1 MRKVTEQTVSEYL
14 TLASDLMESHPDRFV
29 GFDLVGQEDMGE
41 PLVNFAEEIIAA
53 KERDPNL
60 RFFFHAGETDWQ
72 GSSTDINVID
82 ALLVRKDL
90 GKRIFKNLKLLQ
102 FQSSELRGSDMGTP
116 SQSIPRPS
124 A

>member
-1 MRKVTEQTVSEYL
+1 MRKVTKQTVSEYL

-53 KERDPNL
+53 KERDPKL

-90 GKRIFKNLKLLQ
+90 GKRISKIYNCFNFKAR
-102 FQSSELRGSDMGTP
+102 S
-116 SQSIPRPS
+116 
-124 A
+124 

>member
-1 MRKVTEQTVSEYL
+1 MRKVTKQTVSEYL

-53 KERDPNL
+53 KERDPKL

-90 GKRIFKNLKLLQ
+90 GKSIFKNVKLLQ
-102 FQSSELRGSDMGTP
+102 FQSSELRESDMGTP